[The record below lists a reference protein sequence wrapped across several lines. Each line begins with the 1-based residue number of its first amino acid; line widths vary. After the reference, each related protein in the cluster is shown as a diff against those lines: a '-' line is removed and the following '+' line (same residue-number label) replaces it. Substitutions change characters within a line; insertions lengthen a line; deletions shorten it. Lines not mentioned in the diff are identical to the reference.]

1 MNYFQNY
8 LAEEFVEDYQEGR
21 INRRQALKLLAKITG
36 SLVAANSFL
45 AACTPAPEAVGI
57 PPTGG
62 TPTLAAASSATA
74 PSATSSGTAQPA
86 VPGTTRPD
94 EPTLEASPVQF
105 QGKDAAPLQG
115 YLARPKTG
123 GPFALVLVCH
133 ENRGLTDHIRDV
145 TRRLAKAGYA
155 ALAVDLLSRKG
166 GTASLSFDEIP
177 GELGS
182 MPPEQFAQD
191 FQSGLE
197 YLKGQ
202 PFAQVQRVGMIGF
215 CFGGGVTWKVAVS
228 LPELRA
234 AVPFYGPPPPLTD
247 LPKIQAAVLA
257 IYGGNDARITQTA
270 PAVEEAM
277 LKNHKTFEKV
287 IYPNA
292 DHAFFNDTGPRYNP
306 EAARDAWNKTLAWF
320 QKYMA

>member
-21 INRRQALKLLAKITG
+21 LNRRQALKMLAKVTG
-36 SLVAANSFL
+36 SLIAANSFL
-45 AACTPAPEAVGI
+45 AACTPVPEETGI
-57 PPTGG
+57 PPTGM
-62 TPTLAAASSATA
+62 TPTLAAASSPSAPGQA
-74 PSATSSGTAQPA
+74 PSTAQSAASGT
-86 VPGTTRPD
+86 TSPD
-94 EPTLEASPVQF
+94 DPTLEASPVQF
-105 QGKDAAPLQG
+105 KGKDAAPLQG

-133 ENRGLTDHIRDV
+133 ENRGLTDHHRDI
-145 TRRLAKAGYA
+145 TRRFAKAGYA

-166 GTASLSFDEIP
+166 GTASLSYDEVP
-177 GELGS
+177 GELGN
-182 MPPEQFAQD
+182 MPLEQFVQD

-202 PFAQVQRVGMIGF
+202 PFTQSQRVGMIGF

-234 AVPFYGPPPPLTD
+234 AIPFYGPPPPVED

-257 IYGGNDARITQTA
+257 IYGANDARITQTA

-277 LKNHKTFEKV
+277 LKNHKTFEKI

-306 EAARDAWNKTLAWF
+306 EAARDAWNKSLAWF
-320 QKYMA
+320 QKYLA